1 MNLRS
6 GAFQIFCRV
15 RGSGPWLTFLHGF
28 PTSSW
33 DWAKVAPGLESR
45 FRLLCFDFLGF
56 GDSEKPRKHRYSIL
70 EQGDVTEAV
79 WRHFGVEETGV
90 VAHDYGA
97 TVALELLSRDIAQA
111 LSTRISGL
119 VLLNSALYEH
129 LARPLLIQRL
139 LAKPIV
145 GPFVARATTERAF
158 ARSFSSVFSSRHPIV
173 DSEVREHWQVLQRRG
188 SSVPVSPRLARYL
201 AERKLH
207 AARWESA
214 LERDDA
220 PKTFL
225 WGMSDPRCATIRNS
239 RCPTWW
245 REKFP
250 QPSEATSS
258 RISPRRSFLVST
270 PHPKTPCKQN
280 RAIDRFLSNEVLCVA
295 VLGNRRSL

>member
-1 MNLRS
+1 MNPDEWFSGGERVRVNLRS

-79 WRHFGVEETGV
+79 WRHFGVDETGV

-97 TVALELLSRDIAQA
+97 TVALELLSRDIEQA
-111 LSTRISGL
+111 LSTRISRL

-139 LAKPIV
+139 LGKPIV
-145 GPFVARATTERAF
+145 GPLVARATTERAF
-158 ARSFSSVFSSRHPIV
+158 ARSFSSIFSSRHPIV
-173 DSEVREHWQVLQRRG
+173 DSDVREHWQVLQRRG
-188 SSVPVSPRLARYL
+188 SSVPISPRLVGYI

-207 AARWESA
+207 APRWERA
-214 LERDDA
+214 LERGDQQ
-220 PKTFL
+220 TTLL
-225 WGMSDPRCATIRNS
+225 WGMSDPRSGPRIVEHVRRRVPTARIR
-239 RCPTWW
+239 PLPDVGHY
-245 REKFP
+245 P
-250 QPSEATSS
+250 QLEVPELVAEE
-258 RISPRRSFLVST
+258 IAGAFL
-270 PHPKTPCKQN
+270 K
-280 RAIDRFLSNEVLCVA
+280 E
-295 VLGNRRSL
+295 